1 MHQKLEEIVEE
12 VTVDGGDDVDPAV
25 RLQQIL
31 VEDQLVNAFT
41 EEDLIE
47 AAKRCGV
54 SDDDISEFFAE
65 LAAWDF

>member
-1 MHQKLEEIVEE
+1 MHEKLQAIVEDVTRDGADE
-12 VTVDGGDDVDPAV
+12 VDAAV

-31 VEDQLVNAFT
+31 VEDGLVNSFT
-41 EEDLIE
+41 EDDLTE
-47 AAKRCGV
+47 AAKECGV